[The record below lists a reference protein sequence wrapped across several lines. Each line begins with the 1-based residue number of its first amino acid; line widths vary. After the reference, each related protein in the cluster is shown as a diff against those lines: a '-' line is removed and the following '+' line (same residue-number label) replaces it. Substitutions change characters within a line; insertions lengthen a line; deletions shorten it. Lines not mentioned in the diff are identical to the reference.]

1 MYYVY
6 IGYRDLPRY
15 FNDQNQM
22 GGTPRK
28 GHKFC
33 TECGGEFK

>member
-1 MYYVY
+1 MKPLQRRISMYYVY

-22 GGTPRK
+22 GGTP
-28 GHKFC
+28 
-33 TECGGEFK
+33 